1 MTDEN
6 KQTVPGTAE
15 EKLQADKNHVGIIV
29 FRVLFVMG
37 LFLLAAIFY
46 VLLSVLSG
54 MEKAGV
60 GSEITTAL
68 FGLTLFFA
76 PLFLSA
82 LLATFTRLIVGC
94 SAGKSVVKYTSIIS
108 AFSCPVTVIF
118 RGTGFRFSFI
128 PLVALSVFIA
138 EGILT
143 YNGGGIINHYKN
155 QLRGFYKNHIKKFF
169 QK

>member
-6 KQTVPGTAE
+6 KPTVPGTAE

-68 FGLTLFFA
+68 FGLTLFSHRCFFPHCLP
-76 PLFLSA
+76 PLPGLLSA
-82 LLATFTRLIVGC
+82 VPP
-94 SAGKSVVKYTSIIS
+94 VKAS
-108 AFSCPVTVIF
+108 
-118 RGTGFRFSFI
+118 
-128 PLVALSVFIA
+128 
-138 EGILT
+138 
-143 YNGGGIINHYKN
+143 
-155 QLRGFYKNHIKKFF
+155 
-169 QK
+169 